1 LFISVSLMTS
11 ASVSLGG
18 TIGFIG
24 LLIPHIV
31 RFITGADNRIL
42 IPLSAVC
49 GGAFLCISDLIG
61 RSIVSPMEIPSGII
75 TAIIGSPYFLYLLRK
90 KDVLGT

>member
-1 LFISVSLMTS
+1 MTA

-24 LLIPHIV
+24 LLVPHMV
-31 RFITGADNRIL
+31 RFFIGADNRIL
-42 IPLSAVC
+42 IPVSALC

-61 RSIVSPMEIPSGII
+61 RSVMPPMEIPSGII
-75 TAIIGSPYFLYLLRK
+75 TALIGSPYFLYLLRK